1 MQFLLFFRT
10 NLCCSLVQT
19 NVYLLFLAVSFDES
33 CQFVAL
39 ESLLESIIQNFK
51 KLSIL
56 MVSEELYF
64 QFLRQVFA
72 FEEIFEYVLI
82 HGH

>member
-1 MQFLLFFRT
+1 
-10 NLCCSLVQT
+10 
-19 NVYLLFLAVSFDES
+19 
-33 CQFVAL
+33 
-39 ESLLESIIQNFK
+39 
-51 KLSIL
+51 

-72 FEEIFEYVLI
+72 FEEIFEYVSI